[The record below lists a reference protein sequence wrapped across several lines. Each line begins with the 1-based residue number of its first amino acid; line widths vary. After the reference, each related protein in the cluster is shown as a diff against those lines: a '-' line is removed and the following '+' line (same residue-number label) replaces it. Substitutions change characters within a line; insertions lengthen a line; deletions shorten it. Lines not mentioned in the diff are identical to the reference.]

1 MRIKIQV
8 EEFRNGLNKILSV
21 VDKKNLRPI
30 LSFTLVTTEEN
41 QLILNATDTE
51 VAAKICLKALC
62 SAGEKFCINAKNIF
76 DILREFPNEMIDMEL
91 DHQNNQLK
99 IFYQD
104 IHFSILIYPADDYPA
119 LHFDLAANHFTL
131 YGKQITQLIEKTS
144 YSICNDETRPY
155 LNGIFLQRF
164 NQKLRAV
171 ATDGHRLSLFD
182 CSFNTDQGSSI
193 LDTGVIVPRK
203 GVTELKKIAENYL
216 EDVITIS
223 VDDTFIVVQV
233 AEEYYL
239 AVRLVNRE
247 YPQYQVVI
255 PKNSVYTVQAD
266 RNQLLNAV
274 RRVKL
279 MANEQTNGILML
291 LKKGEITIAANDP
304 AMGEA
309 SEKLP
314 VEYEGIDMEI
324 GLNARFLIDILSTL
338 EEGKIT
344 FELTNEI
351 STVVIKSAT
360 NPDLLNIVMPLKL

>member
-41 QLILNATDTE
+41 RLVLNATDTE
-51 VAAKICLKALC
+51 VAARIYLKAEC
-62 SAGEKFCINAKNIF
+62 AAGEKFCINAKNIF
-76 DILREFPNEMIDMEL
+76 DILREFPNELIDIEL
-91 DHQNNQLK
+91 DHHNNQLK

-104 IHFSILIYPADDYPA
+104 IHFSILIYPAQDYPD
-119 LHFDLAANHFTL
+119 LHFDFTSNAFTL

-182 CSFNTDQGSSI
+182 CPFASDAAPTT
-193 LDTGVIVPRK
+193 LDNGVIVPRK

-216 EDVITIS
+216 EDKITIS
-223 VDDTFIVVQV
+223 VDDSFIFVQV

-255 PKNSVYTVQAD
+255 PKNSVYTVTAD
-266 RNQLLNAV
+266 RNLLLNAV

-279 MANEQTNGILML
+279 MANEQTNGILMI

-309 SEKLP
+309 SEKFA
-314 VEYEGIDMEI
+314 VEYEGVDMEI

-338 EEGKIT
+338 GEGPIT

-351 STVVIKSAT
+351 STVVIKSASS
-360 NPDLLNIVMPLKL
+360 PDLLNIVMPLKL